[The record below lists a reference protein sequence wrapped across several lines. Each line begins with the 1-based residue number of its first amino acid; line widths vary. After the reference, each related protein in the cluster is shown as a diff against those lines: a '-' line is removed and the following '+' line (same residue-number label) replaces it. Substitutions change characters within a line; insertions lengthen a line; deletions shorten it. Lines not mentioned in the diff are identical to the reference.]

1 MIKLFLAED
10 ETVMRE
16 GIKKHIDWE
25 KEGIEFAGEAG
36 DGEIAYPMI
45 LNLKPDIL
53 ITDIKMPFMDG
64 LQLIE
69 LVKKELP
76 DLHVII
82 LSGYDDFSYAQK
94 AITLGASEYL
104 LKPISP
110 SKLLETVRK
119 VAAAIQAEHPKG
131 QTDWTQEE
139 LEEKEELSKN
149 RLFNAMIMTTGSVP
163 ELIASGKEL
172 GIDLTMLYF
181 RIMLLDFRIKGEE
194 RDAFSETRNAFRMKL
209 YELANGKNGLSV
221 VDRGVDGFFIFQT
234 GNNPEEMKKV
244 TEETVGSIQEMIREY
259 DRANYYMGIGSL
271 VNRLREVRHSYE
283 TANRAFSNRFLTGP
297 NKVMYSGEFKENL
310 RGDDSVID
318 ISQAVAKE
326 SSHKALEN
334 FLNTGTYDEAEPFMD
349 RFFISAGEMNVKSTI
364 FLQYLTVDAYLL
376 MVRFLQQMGE
386 NQKQEIGRAHV

>member
-172 GIDLTMLYF
+172 GIDLTMLYSGSCF
-181 RIMLLDFRIKGEE
+181 WISESRAKSAMLFPKQG
-194 RDAFSETRNAFRMKL
+194 M
-209 YELANGKNGLSV
+209 
-221 VDRGVDGFFIFQT
+221 
-234 GNNPEEMKKV
+234 P
-244 TEETVGSIQEMIREY
+244 
-259 DRANYYMGIGSL
+259 
-271 VNRLREVRHSYE
+271 
-283 TANRAFSNRFLTGP
+283 
-297 NKVMYSGEFKENL
+297 SG
-310 RGDDSVID
+310 
-318 ISQAVAKE
+318 
-326 SSHKALEN
+326 
-334 FLNTGTYDEAEPFMD
+334 
-349 RFFISAGEMNVKSTI
+349 
-364 FLQYLTVDAYLL
+364 
-376 MVRFLQQMGE
+376 
-386 NQKQEIGRAHV
+386 